1 MVQNTFLQ
9 FVKKLQPQNYFSF
22 ENDRVHCLIFTFL
35 NFRSFTHDSILHNS
49 LHQMRFSEIWMKHK
63 YMQTFWKLNILKMK
77 DFETIRFH
85 FKAALLMSYRHSW
98 KVIFHYKN
106 RLLFNFVSNRTVLV
120 SKGVLGHKAVDLW
133 YILF

>member
-35 NFRSFTHDSILHNS
+35 NFRSFTHDSILHNR
-49 LHQMRFSEIWMKHK
+49 LYQMRFSETWMKHA
-63 YMQTFWKLNILKMK
+63 NILKMK
-77 DFETIRFH
+77 HLETIRFH
-85 FKAALLMSYRHSW
+85 FTTALLRSDRHFW

-106 RLLFNFVSNRTVLV
+106 RLLFNLVLSRTVLV

-133 YILF
+133 YILS

>member
-1 MVQNTFLQ
+1 MHMVQNTFLQ

-35 NFRSFTHDSILHNS
+35 NFRSFTHDSILHNC
-49 LHQMRFSEIWMKHK
+49 LHQMRFSETWMQH
-63 YMQTFWKLNILKMK
+63 TNILKMK
-77 DFETIRFH
+77 YFETIRFH

-106 RLLFNFVSNRTVLV
+106 RLLLNLVSNRTVLV
-120 SKGVLGHKAVDLW
+120 SKGILDHKAVDL
-133 YILF
+133 